1 MPVRDINKTT
11 HTATYPVPPDLAYGS
26 HRALYAKWEVR
37 LWKPSDDDPQPAH
50 FSVTGE
56 LRYPNAHDIKSG
68 GRLHALL
75 LKFAKRGLLDARD
88 AIVPSLLRWHLFDVA
103 NGPMHYVANGVFW
116 YKIYL
121 RRQGKLPKSANFW
134 DRDDRP
140 EDAEALKH
148 FKSTI
153 IFGAL
158 DDDKIPDLPE
168 LPRAPDVS
176 DAYVYEPK
184 VAEQRQ
190 IAWRRRCA
198 EIVDETL
205 TPWLNGRLPRLL
217 ALFEADMVRWFGPEI
232 LVSPDGKD
240 SP

>member
-11 HTATYPVPPDLAYGS
+11 HTATYPVPKDLAYGS
-26 HRALYAKWEVR
+26 ADPLYATWEVR

-56 LRYPNAHDIKSG
+56 TRYLNARDIESG
-68 GRLHALL
+68 GCIHDLL
-75 LKFAKRGLLDARD
+75 LEFAKRDLLNARD
-88 AIVPSLLRWHLFDVA
+88 AIVPSLLRWHLFDVTE
-103 NGPMHYVANGVFW
+103 GPMHYVAYGVYW

-121 RRQGKLPKSANFW
+121 RREGKLPKSVNFW
-134 DRDDRP
+134 ERDDRP
-140 EDAEALKH
+140 KDAKALDC

-158 DDDKIPDLPE
+158 EDDKIPELPE
-168 LPRAPDVS
+168 LPRAPDAS
-176 DAYVYEPK
+176 DAHVYEPR

-190 IAWRRRCA
+190 IAWRKRCA
-198 EIVDETL
+198 EVVDETL
-205 TPWLNGRLPRLL
+205 TPWLQGRLPRLM

-232 LVSPDGKD
+232 LVPSDSKD
-240 SP
+240 TP